1 MRPEVSQIAHR
12 ATNAARMRIRRY
24 LSRLRSHLQAC
35 AVRRDKRI
43 LHLTGTISCLLA
55 ILISAGAHWA
65 VFQSFAYTKMLVEF
79 AEQESWGTAVKKAF
93 DERYACSLCPRIRD
107 GFNHEQKTPST
118 VSQVHQLEFPLD
130 SNHPIFL
137 TPVVFADVG
146 SDSARPV
153 DFSSAPPTPPPRAA

>member
-1 MRPEVSQIAHR
+1 
-12 ATNAARMRIRRY
+12 MRICRY
-24 LSRLRSHLQAC
+24 LSRLPLRLRTC
-35 AVRRDKRI
+35 PVRRGKRI

-65 VFQSFAYTKMLVEF
+65 VLQSFAYTKMLVEF

-107 GFNHEQKTPST
+107 GFNNEQKTPST
-118 VSQVHQLEFPLD
+118 VNQVHQLEFLLD

-137 TPVVFADVG
+137 PPVVFADVG

-153 DFSSAPPTPPPRAA
+153 DFSSAPPKPPPRVA